1 MLLLIWLKRK
11 VPPKVTENVD
21 NNEDPPVHQLTI
33 LIVLLHDCFLNAV
46 NDVAN
51 VIIGYVWTCWQ
62 AETDLEEGF

>member
-51 VIIGYVWTCWQ
+51 VIISYVWASGKT
-62 AETDLEEGF
+62 ESYLKEGF

>member
-33 LIVLLHDCFLNAV
+33 LIVLLHDCFFNTV
-46 NDVAN
+46 NNVADI
-51 VIIGYVWTCWQ
+51 IIGYVWSCRK
-62 AETDLEEGF
+62 AEALYG

>member
-46 NDVAN
+46 NDVLHILIAYVRTCRETEAN
-51 VIIGYVWTCWQ
+51 
-62 AETDLEEGF
+62 LEE